1 MSSRSAWKTVPHDPP
16 FGAPARADWSARP
29 RYAPSDFVTLLW
41 RERGLM
47 LAVFLVVLV
56 AGVGFALT
64 LKKAYPAGAS
74 ILIQLGQEYVYEPR
88 AGDAGRGAVPDTD
101 SLVQSEVEILQSG
114 ELRERVIRRIG
125 LGALYPDLGAK
136 YAAAAPA
143 GKAALMA
150 KAIEAMGK
158 KLSVGSAPDNP
169 VVRVGFEHDD
179 PVMAARVVNTL
190 LEEYL
195 AYRRTVLI
203 QPASPVF
210 ERQRVLFEGQLD
222 EADRAYQDFLVTN
235 DIGDF
240 AAQKTGLTQLI
251 GQIEAQRAAAEVQLR
266 DRQARLGML
275 DAQLAQVAPEIGL
288 FQDIDPTASQRLA
301 ALKLQREE
309 LLSRYV
315 PDAQPVKDVEA
326 QIVQLEAAA
335 AAGRTGGIAG
345 RRVGINPVHQT
356 LQTDRIQTAAEVAA
370 LQQSLAAYE
379 VQARKATDQLQRLA
393 ALEPEFQALSMD
405 RDVLQTSVRDFTV
418 KERQDEAARQIATES
433 NDNIRIVD
441 RAMPATQG
449 KSLRKLVV
457 AGALLFGLFSAL
469 CVGLL
474 RMFLRPGLPTR
485 ASAQR
490 TLDLPVL
497 GTAGVKAR

>member
-1 MSSRSAWKTVPHDPP
+1 MSSQSAWRTVPHDPP
-16 FGAPARADWSARP
+16 FGATAGGDWAARP

-47 LAVFLVVLV
+47 LLVFLIIVG
-56 AGVGFALT
+56 AGLGFAFT
-64 LKKAYPAGAS
+64 LKKAFPAGAS

-125 LGALYPDLGAK
+125 LAAIYPDLGAK
-136 YAAAAPA
+136 FAAAAPA
-143 GKAALMA
+143 EKAVLMT
-150 KAIEAMGK
+150 KANEAMGR

-169 VVRVGFEHDD
+169 VVRVGFEHPD

-195 AYRRTVLI
+195 AYRRSVLI
-203 QPASPVF
+203 QPSSPVF
-210 ERQRVLFEGQLD
+210 ERQRVLFEAQL
-222 EADRAYQDFLVTN
+222 EQADSAYQAFLASN
-235 DIGDF
+235 EIGDF
-240 AAQKTGLTQLI
+240 AAQKSGLTQLI

-275 DAQLAQVAPEIGL
+275 DAQLAQVSPEIGL
-288 FQDIDPTASQRLA
+288 YQDIDPAASQRLA

-309 LLSRYV
+309 LMSRYF
-315 PDAQPVKDVEA
+315 PDSQPVKDVEA
-326 QIVQLEAAA
+326 QIVQLEAAV
-335 AAGRTGGIAG
+335 AAGRTAGIAG
-345 RRVGINPVHQT
+345 RRIGVNPVHQT

-379 VQARKATDQLQRLA
+379 TQAVKATDQLQRLA

-405 RDVLQTSVRDFTV
+405 RDVLQSSVRDYTV
-418 KERQDEAARQIATES
+418 KERQDEAARQIASES

-441 RAMPATQG
+441 RAVPAARG
-449 KSLRKLVV
+449 KSLRKPVL
-457 AGALLFGLFSAL
+457 AGAVLFGLFSAL
-469 CVGLL
+469 CAGLL
-474 RMFLRPGLPTR
+474 RMYLRPGLPTR

-497 GTAGVKAR
+497 GAATVKAR